1 MATPPAPISSKM
13 LILAL
18 LGLITAVA
26 GGAVVMLYLGA
37 FDDPEVTRQT
47 TQDYRIAYIEHKG
60 AYSNIE
66 PILAQVAEHLKTAE
80 IEPGTPCALYL
91 NSVSEVAEE
100 ERISRIGYIVGRAD
114 YIPSPLDELVIS
126 SREVA
131 VATFEGGTLLGSHKA
146 YKAMREWSR
155 ANGYKLSLPAL
166 EIYHTNGVVEYQL
179 PIHKQY

>member
-1 MATPPAPISSKM
+1 MATPTPISSRM

-18 LGLITAVA
+18 LGLVTAVG

-37 FDDPEVTRQT
+37 FDEPEVTRQT

-60 AYSNIE
+60 SYSKVE
-66 PILAQVAEHLKTAE
+66 PIFAEVADYLKQAE
-80 IEPGTPCALYL
+80 IEPGTACALYL

-100 ERISRIGYIVGRAD
+100 ERISRIGYIVGRND
-114 YIPSPLDELVIS
+114 YIPSPLEEIIIT

-131 VATFEGGTLLGSHKA
+131 VATFEGGTLLGSYKA

-155 ANGYKLSLPAL
+155 ANGYVLSLPAL